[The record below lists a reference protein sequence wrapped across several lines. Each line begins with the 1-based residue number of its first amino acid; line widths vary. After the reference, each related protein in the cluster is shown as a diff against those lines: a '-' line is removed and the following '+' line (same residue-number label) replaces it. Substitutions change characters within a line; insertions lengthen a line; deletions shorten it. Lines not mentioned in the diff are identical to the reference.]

1 MTQSSCK
8 GDTKS
13 KSHTSVKLA
22 PVRVFSCKHPISSR
36 NVTLMRDPMSKRQKT
51 ERLRTVGGTSPR
63 LAVTVVL
70 CSVTLRSNVL
80 CMCEQAGQIGGPTL
94 IPNK

>member
-36 NVTLMRDPMSKRQKT
+36 NVTLMRDPMSKAQAEDGKT
-51 ERLRTVGGTSPR
+51 PNRWRHLSTSR
-63 LAVTVVL
+63 CYRSLVL
-70 CSVTLRSNVL
+70 CNTAVKRIAHV
-80 CMCEQAGQIGGPTL
+80 
-94 IPNK
+94 